1 MEHNCGTHFA
11 QHLRGMHANL
21 GADVPVFLDCQVVQ
35 TKLTV
40 DRVPFFLNILY
51 WNIWNIAQEHGTT
64 RILWPQIVFQLC
76 PFHVEHCGTLWNIF
90 SERWLAP
97 PLES

>member
-11 QHLRGMHANL
+11 QHLRGMHANQ
-21 GADVPVFLDCQVVQ
+21 GVDVPVFHWFQVVQ

-64 RILWPQIVFQLC
+64 RILWLLIVFQLC

-90 SERWLAP
+90 NERWLTP